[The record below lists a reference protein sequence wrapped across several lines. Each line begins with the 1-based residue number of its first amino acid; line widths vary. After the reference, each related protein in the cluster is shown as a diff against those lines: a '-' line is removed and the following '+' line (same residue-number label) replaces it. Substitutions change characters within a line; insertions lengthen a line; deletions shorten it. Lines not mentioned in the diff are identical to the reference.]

1 MHSFEFKVVM
11 NSPLETVF
19 AVYVDTERW
28 TNRNQ
33 LGDIRWVQG
42 EPWAKGSRLRVE
54 ALVPISISVDQVVRH
69 FDPPRSVIYA
79 SEMLGVTCETCVTFT
94 PVSKTQTAINID
106 IELQG
111 MVSRSLFFAL
121 EPAISKAT
129 KGFFEELRRDCEWA
143 THEAASRGAAHS
155 LKTTL
160 R

>member
-1 MHSFEFKVVM
+1 MHWFEFQVVL

-33 LGDIRWVQG
+33 LGDIRWVHG

-54 ALVPISISVDQVVRH
+54 TLTPIAISVDQVVQH
-69 FDPPRSVIYA
+69 FEPPRSVAYA

-94 PVSKTQTAINID
+94 PVSKTQTAINVD
-106 IELQG
+106 MELQG
-111 MVSRSLFFAL
+111 MVSRSLGFAL
-121 EPAISKAT
+121 KPAITKAT

-143 THEAASRGAAHS
+143 TREAASRGAIHP
-155 LKTTL
+155 
-160 R
+160 